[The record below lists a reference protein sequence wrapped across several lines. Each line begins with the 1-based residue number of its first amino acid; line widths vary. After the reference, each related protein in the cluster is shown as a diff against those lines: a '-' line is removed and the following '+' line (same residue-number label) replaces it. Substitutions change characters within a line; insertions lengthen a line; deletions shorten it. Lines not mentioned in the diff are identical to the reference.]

1 MFFDLPNAAALK
13 LYTQSIV
20 SSYRKLDERRQPVDT
35 RAFIGVPVH
44 SFKSTDAIPLPD
56 YGNTPVLLQFR
67 LMPTSFLWRKGQRIR
82 VSIGGADVRHFSPL
96 LTGVPI
102 TKSSQCA
109 VSIMHLITCMYVSA
123 LALRLK
129 L

>member
-1 MFFDLPNAAALK
+1 MFFNMPNAAAVK
-13 LYTQSIV
+13 LYTQSLM

-35 RAFIGVPVH
+35 RAFHGVPVH

-56 YGNTPVLLQFR
+56 NGNTPALLQFR

-96 LTGVPI
+96 LTGAAIVNSI
-102 TKSSQCA
+102 HGA
-109 VSIMHLITCMYVSA
+109 VSIMYLITCVM
-123 LALRLK
+123 
-129 L
+129 